1 MSQRRPLPVVALLA
15 LLSTAAP
22 GAASESDTRAE
33 LARVQARIRK
43 VTESVHAEAATR
55 DEAAAALRSAD
66 EALKT
71 ARERLEAARAANEAA
86 GRRLAT
92 LKHDRAVAAEALD
105 AARDQLR
112 ADLAMAYRNG
122 RAAPLKLMLN
132 ADDPVLLGRMLSY
145 YAYVGAARTAR
156 INRIEQD
163 LAKLAALDADLS
175 RQASELRRLADAQEN
190 EVRGL
195 HSARLAHER
204 ALAAVEADLDSK
216 SSELAR
222 LRGNAASLEKL
233 LRELREALKDVPAE
247 DYAAAGHRRQPFEKV
262 RGKLPWPARG
272 TVVAQYGS
280 SRPGGL
286 VWQGLLLD
294 TEPGTPVHAPY
305 YGRVV
310 YADWLPGLGLLVIL
324 DHGSGYL
331 TLYGNNA
338 RLYRKV
344 GDSVA
349 PGEVLAAS
357 AAEAGAMAS
366 QLYFEVRRGKEAED
380 PRRWLRPLSGR
391 N

>member
-1 MSQRRPLPVVALLA
+1 MSPRRPFPAAALVALLVAA
-15 LLSTAAP
+15 LP
-22 GAASESDTRAE
+22 GAANETDTRAE

-55 DEAAAALRSAD
+55 DEAAAALRAAD
-66 EALKT
+66 ESLKT
-71 ARERLEAARAANEAA
+71 ARERLEAARGARDGAE
-86 GRRLAT
+86 RRLEA
-92 LKHDRAVAAEALD
+92 LKQERAGAAAALD
-105 AARDQLR
+105 AVRDRLR
-112 ADLAMAYRNG
+112 ADLATAYRNG
-122 RAAPLKLMLN
+122 RDAPLKLMLN
-132 ADDPVLLGRMLSY
+132 ADDPVLLGRMLAY
-145 YAYVGAARTAR
+145 YGYFGAARAVR
-156 INRIEQD
+156 MQAIEHD

-175 RQASELRRLADAQEN
+175 RQAAELKRLAAAQEN

-195 HSARLAHER
+195 NSARLSRER
-204 ALAAVEADLDSK
+204 ALATVEADLDSK

-222 LRGNAASLEKL
+222 LRANASSLEKL
-233 LRELREALKDVPAE
+233 LSQLREALKDVPAE
-247 DYAAAGHRRQPFEKV
+247 DYAGTGRHRQPFDKM

-280 SRPGGL
+280 AKPGGL
-286 VWQGLLLD
+286 VWQGVLLD
-294 TEPGTPVHAPY
+294 TEPGTSVRAPY
-305 YGRVV
+305 HGRVV

-324 DHGSGYL
+324 DHGGGYL

-349 PGEVLAAS
+349 PGDVLAAS
-357 AAEAGAMAS
+357 AAETGAMAS

-380 PRRWLRPLSGR
+380 PRRWLRPLSTR